1 MIENLPN
8 SYLLG
13 VHLTISTHSGPQI
26 VYSYP
31 PCRAEYID
39 EVINSRG
46 APASAIARSAKRQQE
61 YQQQLRAAGE
71 LGNEIESESTL
82 TAATA
87 GVTTGYGASIIGA
100 GVETPDK
107 NHGDNTIAG
116 NDLLPQQTRRSQYT
130 VTNSVSGGVSDSSS
144 VSMSSYGL
152 SDSELSTDYSDE
164 SSSAVQSS
172 SPVSPV
178 SSSPASLSFASS
190 PSIAS
195 SSAVGAAEARPV
207 LSLGSFIESTTP
219 SVPESNIS
227 LVPTDGSRRE
237 ISDGEEADTE
247 DIPKDEED
255 GRTTTRMVESH
266 HSGTEDMSTSHLL
279 EILTHQREENN
290 HEHVGYR
297 RNTRNGSAKVENDS
311 SNSNSDLS
319 SDYTA
324 QYCKDLFNE
333 DFFRPENFAGT
344 DKIFGFSSDFVAEF
358 CSPEKELCN
367 SKFELSIDQF
377 CFLGLPIHNNP
388 DGTWRKSRHKK
399 HTSRRSG
406 SLNSY
411 RRRRSNNSSVTEKS
425 MGDNASRVT
434 NRGSATQTVDA
445 SNLDHGEDPGDGDT
459 DNEAEDRDTL
469 QKTMNM
475 FHVCFIMNP
484 PLIEYN
490 QRVEDMYQNV
500 VAKLA
505 LLLRY
510 VQAKT
515 GFVSREC
522 SLILRERE
530 LVTKKSETYRTL
542 KTPAE
547 RAKYMYQRIISKS
560 VLARSLTRCVDQI
573 HQNKIASII
582 IDHDK
587 MVSLQIPIQNEFRN
601 LPDYKQNPILP
612 HSYLSAVVNKNFLER
627 NLTISHGGAVE
638 NLAARV
644 RDIELDE
651 DIDILNFALLLLDD
665 RANILK
671 TLESMTIPA
680 SEDFVGSRFIDA
692 TNINSVILSR
702 LIKQIQPTMPLISY
716 HYIITEALHIEPSDI
731 SLDILRSCSLHLMY
745 WRYARVIIPLNP
757 RYVYVVS
764 PIVSLSSVYVT
775 DEIEFRATFPSLPP
789 LGYFLNKLSGG
800 GSVPTSREGKLEKD
814 NDEDLESS
822 PKKEPEWP
830 VAFRHIIPSRE
841 HRGIYLEALSW
852 LIRFGYVHQILTFVY
867 IRIDKGIKLSVEED
881 LEKEGFMK
889 HRKRSTDRRLSRVQ
903 DSAVNPAGDSEGRS
917 ASSPSVRRDNRHTS
931 SIGDESLPLG
941 DSMKVADPYQ
951 SNDDMIYLEYDD
963 PELQKDYTIIL
974 DPKKA
979 TAIEKRWIYKC
990 IANQPPNI
998 KVLFNRIYKYFDGKT
1013 PLELI
1018 ILQEGLSRHEIKRLL
1033 NAMEKYLVLV
1043 YHW

>member
-1 MIENLPN
+1 
-8 SYLLG
+8 
-13 VHLTISTHSGPQI
+13 
-26 VYSYP
+26 
-31 PCRAEYID
+31 
-39 EVINSRG
+39 
-46 APASAIARSAKRQQE
+46 
-61 YQQQLRAAGE
+61 
-71 LGNEIESESTL
+71 
-82 TAATA
+82 
-87 GVTTGYGASIIGA
+87 
-100 GVETPDK
+100 
-107 NHGDNTIAG
+107 
-116 NDLLPQQTRRSQYT
+116 
-130 VTNSVSGGVSDSSS
+130 
-144 VSMSSYGL
+144 
-152 SDSELSTDYSDE
+152 
-164 SSSAVQSS
+164 
-172 SPVSPV
+172 
-178 SSSPASLSFASS
+178 
-190 PSIAS
+190 
-195 SSAVGAAEARPV
+195 
-207 LSLGSFIESTTP
+207 
-219 SVPESNIS
+219 
-227 LVPTDGSRRE
+227 
-237 ISDGEEADTE
+237 
-247 DIPKDEED
+247 
-255 GRTTTRMVESH
+255 
-266 HSGTEDMSTSHLL
+266 MSTNHLL
-279 EILTHQREENN
+279 EILTHKREETN
-290 HEHVGYR
+290 HEHVKYKR
-297 RNTRNGSAKVENDS
+297 KTRSGSATVENGS
-311 SNSNSDLS
+311 SNSNSDLN
-319 SDYTA
+319 SDYAA
-324 QYCKDLFNE
+324 QQCKGLFNE

-399 HTSRRSG
+399 HTSKRSQ

-425 MGDNASRVT
+425 VGDNASRVM
-434 NRGSATQTVDA
+434 NRNGATQVAEND
-445 SNLDHGEDPGDGDT
+445 NPDVEEDPGDGDT

-469 QKTMNM
+469 KKTMNM

-515 GFVSREC
+515 EFVSREC

-530 LVTKKSETYRTL
+530 LVMKKSEIYRSL

-547 RAKYMYQRIISKS
+547 KAKYMYQRIISKS

-587 MVSLQIPIQNEFRN
+587 MVSLQIPIQNEFRH

-612 HSYLSAVVNKNFLER
+612 HSYLSAVVNKNFLEK
-627 NLTISHGGAVE
+627 NLTISHGAEE
-638 NLAARV
+638 NLASKV
-644 RDIELDE
+644 RNFELDE
-651 DIDILNFALLLLDD
+651 DVDILNFALLLLDD
-665 RANILK
+665 RTNILK
-671 TLESMTIPA
+671 TLESMTTPT
-680 SEDFVGSRFIDA
+680 SDDFVGSRFIDA

-745 WRYARVIIPLNP
+745 WRYARAIIPLNP

-800 GSVPTSREGKLEKD
+800 GSVPTSREGKSEKD
-814 NDEDLESS
+814 SDEDLESS

-830 VAFRHIIPSRE
+830 VAFSHIIPSRE

-889 HRKRSTDRRLSRVQ
+889 HRKRSTNRRLSRVQ
-903 DSAVNPAGDSEGRS
+903 DSAVNPAGDSEGRP
-917 ASSPSVRRDNRHTS
+917 ASNPSVRRDNRHTS

-1033 NAMEKYLVLV
+1033 NSMEKYLIRV